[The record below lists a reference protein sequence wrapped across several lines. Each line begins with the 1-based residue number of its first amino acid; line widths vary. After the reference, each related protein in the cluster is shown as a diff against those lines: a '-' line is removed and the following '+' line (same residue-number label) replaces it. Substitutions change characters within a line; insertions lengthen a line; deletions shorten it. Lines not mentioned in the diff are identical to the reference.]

1 MATVTRPS
9 VDTPAPLP
17 PPPADD
23 HSATVAGDLDAGVP
37 VASRSTRLTAIA
49 TVGALGAACAYTAMV
64 DPNESSAY
72 PQCPLRLVT
81 GIDCALCGGL
91 RATHALLGGDVV
103 RAARQNLLVVLL
115 APLAAWTMVQW
126 FAAQWGWR
134 LPGVPTR
141 RWMAPALLIAAV
153 VFTVVRNLDWG
164 PGPWLHSDTF

>member
-1 MATVTRPS
+1 
-9 VDTPAPLP
+9 
-17 PPPADD
+17 
-23 HSATVAGDLDAGVP
+23 
-37 VASRSTRLTAIA
+37 
-49 TVGALGAACAYTAMV
+49 MV

-141 RWMAPALLIAAV
+141 RWMTPALLIAAV